1 MRTPSY
7 TVILSPFEGDGR
19 RIATL
24 ASPPDRIA
32 NLKTR
37 RNACL
42 AFCTALFLLLLAAG
56 CGAPG
61 EPTPPTPPVPV
72 AVTDLVAHQAGD
84 GVQLTF
90 TMPEKTISGDTL
102 AEPPAIEILR
112 GTLASNGSPDAKS
125 FRLVTTIPGALAAN
139 YRSEDRVQILVP
151 VTTEELRAH
160 PGDTF
165 VYRVRTR
172 ASRKRASADSNTV
185 AVRLL
190 PVAERIGF
198 LRATVT
204 EPAIELNWQAPTRT
218 SAGDPL
224 PSISEYRVYRGELDP
239 ASADAAAKDILQ
251 AKWKSPLALLASA
264 PANSYRDVLFDFGKT
279 YLYVVRTMI
288 SPAGSSAI
296 ESSDSN
302 PAIVTPHDIFPPAVP
317 QGLVAAVIVGSP
329 TNPPEV
335 DVSWSINLETDL
347 AGYRVYRSEQ
357 EGTPGQLVTPDL
369 LLSPAYRD
377 TSVQPGRLYWYSVT
391 SVDRSGNESAPSAPV
406 AAEITQPS
414 S

>member
-1 MRTPSY
+1 MRTPSN
-7 TVILSPFEGDGR
+7 TAIRTSDEHGR

-24 ASPPDRIA
+24 ASPNGTVKPE
-32 NLKTR
+32 TR
-37 RNACL
+37 RDSRFG
-42 AFCTALFLLLLAAG
+42 FCSALFMLLLAAG

-72 AVTDLVAHQAGD
+72 AITDLAAHQAGD

-90 TMPEKTISGDTL
+90 TMPAKTISGDPL

-112 GTLASNGSPDAKS
+112 GALTPNGSPDAKS
-125 FRLVTTIPGALAAN
+125 FRVVTTIPGALAAN

-160 PGDTF
+160 PGGTF

-185 AVRLL
+185 TVRLL
-190 PVAERIGF
+190 PVAERITS
-198 LRATVT
+198 LQATVT
-204 EPAIELNWQAPTRT
+204 ETAIELNWQAPTRT

-224 PSISEYRVYRGELDP
+224 PAISEYRVYRGELDP
-239 ASADAAAKDILQ
+239 ASAASKDILQ
-251 AKWKSPLALLASA
+251 AKWKFPLALLAPS
-264 PANSYRDVLFDFGKT
+264 PKNSYRDTLFDFGKT
-279 YLYVVRTMI
+279 YLYIVRTVI
-288 SPAGSSAI
+288 SQAASTAI

-302 PAIVTPHDIFPPAVP
+302 SAIVTPQDIFPPAVP

-329 TNPPEV
+329 TNPLEV
-335 DVSWSINLETDL
+335 DLSWSINLETDL

-357 EGTPGQLVTPDL
+357 KDTPGQLVTPDL
-369 LLSPAYRD
+369 LPSPAYRD

>member
-1 MRTPSY
+1 MRTP
-7 TVILSPFEGDGR
+7 TDMVIPSLSDKDGR

-24 ASPPDRIA
+24 IPPEGTAR
-32 NLKTR
+32 LETR
-37 RNACL
+37 RNASL
-42 AFCTALFLLLLAAG
+42 AFCFAPFLLLLAAG

-72 AVTDLVAHQAGD
+72 AITDLAARQAGD

-90 TMPEKTISGDTL
+90 TMPAKTISGDTL
-102 AEPPAIEILR
+102 AEPPAIEVLR
-112 GTLASNGSPDAKS
+112 GALASAGSLDAKS
-125 FRLVTTIPGALAAN
+125 FRVVTTIPGALAAN

-151 VTTEELRAH
+151 VTAEELRAH
-160 PGDTF
+160 PGDIF

-185 AVRLL
+185 TVRLL
-190 PVAERIGF
+190 PVAERITS
-198 LRATVT
+198 LQATVT
-204 EPAIELNWQAPTRT
+204 EPAIELSWLAPTRT

-224 PSISEYRVYRGELDP
+224 PAISEYRVYRGELDP
-239 ASADAAAKDILQ
+239 ASADAAAKDIFQ
-251 AKWKSPLALLASA
+251 AKWKSPLTLLASA
-264 PANSYRDVLFDFGKT
+264 PTNSYRDAFFDFGKT
-279 YLYVVRTMI
+279 YLYIVRTVI
-288 SPAGSSAI
+288 PPATSNAI

-302 PAIVTPHDIFPPAVP
+302 PAIVTPRDIFPPAVP
-317 QGLVAAVIVGSP
+317 QGLVAAVIGGSP

-335 DVSWSINLETDL
+335 DLSWSINLETDL

-357 EGTPGQLVTPDL
+357 KDTPGQLVTSDP

-377 TSVQPGRLYWYSVT
+377 TSVQLGRLYWYSVT